1 MILKSKEWVWIEKK
15 GGLRIQSADVSM
27 AKKKVRDMGVGKVSR
42 WGMALYREEN
52 LGECDVIEAKR
63 TKFHR
68 ELMSDLL
75 CAML

>member
-1 MILKSKEWVWIEKK
+1 
-15 GGLRIQSADVSM
+15 
-27 AKKKVRDMGVGKVSR
+27 
-42 WGMALYREEN
+42 MALYREEN

-75 CAML
+75 CTML